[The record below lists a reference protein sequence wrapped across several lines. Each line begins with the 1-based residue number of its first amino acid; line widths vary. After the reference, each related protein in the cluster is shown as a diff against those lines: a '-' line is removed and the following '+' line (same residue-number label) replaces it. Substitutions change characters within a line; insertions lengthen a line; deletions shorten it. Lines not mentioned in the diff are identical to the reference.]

1 MTPMPAFTY
10 AIELALPDWTR
21 ELLESSQE
29 TFTTLE
35 ERMRL
40 TLHAAREN
48 FQRDTGGPFAA
59 AVFEERSGRLIS
71 LGVNRVV
78 PESCSSAHAEVMALS
93 LAQRRLGGF
102 DLGAVG
108 LPAHQLVVNWRPCA
122 MCFGAI
128 PWSGVRSLVIA
139 GGGPAIERLTGFD
152 EGPIH
157 PDWSNELGR
166 RGIHVTEGVL
176 ESEAWR
182 LFEDF
187 AKSGR
192 LVYNGRQG

>member
-1 MTPMPAFTY
+1 MTPMPTFAY

-29 TFTTLE
+29 TFATLE

-78 PESCSSAHAEVMALS
+78 PEACSSAHAEVVALS

-128 PWSGVRSLVIA
+128 PWSGIRSLVIA

-157 PDWSNELGR
+157 PDWSNELAR

>member
-1 MTPMPAFTY
+1 MQPADFAH
-10 AIELALPDWTR
+10 AIELSLPDWTR
-21 ELLESSQE
+21 ELLAAQPSFSA
-29 TFTTLE
+29 TIE

-40 TLHAAREN
+40 TLCAAREN
-48 FQRDTGGPFAA
+48 FERDTGGPFAA
-59 AVFEERSGRLIS
+59 AVFEEQSGRLVS

-78 PESCSSAHAEVMALS
+78 PMSCSSAHAEVMALS
-93 LAQRRLGGF
+93 LAQRRLGTF
-102 DLGAVG
+102 DLGARG

-139 GGGPAIERLTGFD
+139 GGGPAIEELTGFD

-157 PDWSNELGR
+157 PDWARELQL
-166 RGIHVTEGVL
+166 RGIQVTEGVL
-176 ESEAWR
+176 ESEAWN
-182 LFEDF
+182 LFQDF

-192 LVYNGRQG
+192 LVYNARQG

>member
-1 MTPMPAFTY
+1 M
-10 AIELALPDWTR
+10 
-21 ELLESSQE
+21 
-29 TFTTLE
+29 
-35 ERMRL
+35 
-40 TLHAAREN
+40 
-48 FQRDTGGPFAA
+48 GPFAA